1 MNPTKSVRSPTD
13 GVNVKGKEIQFEIE
27 VECPEQSSKES
38 LAQQQFCENEE
49 FIASIAAEV
58 EYERSVG
65 EGNKSEEPP
74 GSPEVQ
80 LILPRE
86 MARELRKG
94 GIS

>member
-1 MNPTKSVRSPTD
+1 MH
-13 GVNVKGKEIQFEIE
+13 
-27 VECPEQSSKES
+27 SSN
-38 LAQQQFCENEE
+38 NEE

-65 EGNKSEEPP
+65 EGDKPEEPP

-94 GIS
+94 GYQLILEPISGRIGNEPFGFDVKTVPI